1 MGTIASSG
9 STSSGSTI
17 VTANYS
23 RLRRRIVL
31 GVVLVVV
38 LVAGGITA
46 LVVTHSGGR
55 SPTTAAAVPDAK
67 LPTIGDPAPVLAA
80 LSTKAPEP
88 NPQTLAATLNP
99 LVTSAALGSDAEAQ
113 VVDVATGDVL
123 YDRNAATPVTPAS
136 TAKLLTSTAAL
147 MTLDPEQTL
156 ATTVVAGASPGEV
169 VLVGGGDPTLS
180 RVSPSKDY
188 PGAASVTDLA
198 SQVKAAL
205 GGQAVTKITVDG
217 SLYTGPTV
225 APGWAPGDAPSSYA
239 APITAAMVDGGR
251 ISSGGTQR
259 SGTPATDAGQA
270 LASALG
276 VPHASVA
283 LGTAPAGAKTLAT
296 VHSAPI
302 SRIIEQALT
311 ESDNVLAEAIARQV
325 ALARHQPASFTGS
338 AQAVLGA
345 LQDAGVNTGGVVLQ
359 DGSGLT
365 RADKVPPSLLVS
377 LISGAAGNGKLS
389 RASAILSGLSV
400 AGYDGTLADRG
411 DNDPQTEP
419 GAVRGKTGT
428 LLGVHAL
435 AGTVITHDG
444 RLLAF
449 AVVAGDT
456 TASQDASEGELDKV
470 ASTLAGCGCR

>member
-1 MGTIASSG
+1 VGTIA
-9 STSSGSTI
+9 SSGSTI

-23 RLRRRIVL
+23 RLRRRIII
-31 GVVLVVV
+31 GVVALV
-38 LVAGGITA
+38 LIVAGGITT
-46 LVVTHSGGR
+46 LVVTHSGGS
-55 SPTTAAAVPDAK
+55 SPTAAVTVPDAK

-88 NPQTLAATLNP
+88 DPHTLAATLDP
-99 LVTSAALGSDAEAQ
+99 LVASSALGSDAEAQ
-113 VVDVATGDVL
+113 VVDVTTGGVL
-123 YDRNAATPVTPAS
+123 YDHGAGTPVTPAS
-136 TAKLLTSTAAL
+136 TAKLLTSVAAL

-156 ATTVVAGASPGEV
+156 TTTVVAGSSPGEV
-169 VLVGGGDPTLS
+169 VLVGGGDPTLA
-180 RVSPSKDY
+180 RTSPSKDY

-205 GGQAVTKITVDG
+205 PGTAVTKISVDG
-217 SLYTGPTV
+217 SLYSGPST
-225 APGWAPGDAPSSYA
+225 APGWGPGDAPSTYA

-251 ISSGGTQR
+251 VASGSVQR

-276 VPHASVA
+276 VPHAQVSLA
-283 LGTAPAGAKTLAT
+283 TAPPGAKTLAT

-302 SRIIEQALT
+302 SRIIEQALSQ
-311 ESDNVLAEAIARQV
+311 SDNVLAEAIARQV
-325 ALARHQPASFTGS
+325 AIARHLPATFAGS
-338 AQAVLGA
+338 AQAVVAA
-345 LQDAGVNTGGVVLQ
+345 LKDAGLDTSGVVLN

-377 LISGAAGNGKLS
+377 LISGAAGTGKLS

-411 DNDPQTEP
+411 DDDPRTVP
-419 GAVRGKTGT
+419 GEVRGKTGT

-435 AGTVITHDG
+435 AGTVVTHDG

-449 AVVAGDT
+449 AVVAGNT
-456 TASQDASEGELDKV
+456 SASQDVAEGQLDKV
-470 ASTLAGCGCR
+470 AATLAGCGCR

>member
-1 MGTIASSG
+1 VGTIS
-9 STSSGSTI
+9 SSGSTI

-23 RLRRRIVL
+23 RLRRRIIL
-31 GVVLVVV
+31 GIVAFVLVV
-38 LVAGGITA
+38 AGGVTTI
-46 LVVTHSGGR
+46 VVTRSGGS
-55 SPTTAAAVPDAK
+55 SPTAAATVPDAK
-67 LPTIGDPAPVLAA
+67 LPTVGDPAPVLAA

-88 NPQTLAATLNP
+88 DPHALAATLTP
-99 LVTSAALGSDAEAQ
+99 LVASSALGSDAEAQ

-136 TAKLLTSTAAL
+136 TAKLLTSVAAL

-156 ATTVVAGASPGEV
+156 TTTVVAGANPGEV

-180 RVSPSKDY
+180 RTSPAKDY
-188 PGAASVTDLA
+188 PGAASVADLA
-198 SQVKAAL
+198 AQAKAAL
-205 GGQAVTKITVDG
+205 GGAAVTKVTVDG
-217 SLYTGPTV
+217 SLYSGPSV
-225 APGWAPGDAPSSYA
+225 APGWGPDDAPSSYA

-251 ISSGGTQR
+251 VSPGATQR
-259 SGTPATDAGQA
+259 SGTPATDAGEA

-276 VPHASVA
+276 APHAAVG
-283 LGTAPAGAKTLAT
+283 LGAAPPGAKTLAT

-302 SRIIEQALT
+302 SRIIEQALS

-338 AQAVLGA
+338 AQAVVGA
-345 LQDAGVNTGGVVLQ
+345 LQDAGVSTAGVVLQ

-365 RADKVPPSLLVS
+365 RADRVPPALLVS
-377 LISGAAGNGKLS
+377 LVSGAAGNGKLS

-400 AGYDGTLADRG
+400 AGYDGTLADRA
-411 DNDPQTEP
+411 DDDPQTAP

-456 TASQDASEGELDKV
+456 SASQDAAEGALDHV
-470 ASTLAGCGCR
+470 AATLAGCGCR